1 MDDAK
6 QDDQVEQI
14 ARVCHAALSAY
25 RESLGQDPLP
35 AWDAAPEWQRRSS
48 REAVRFRL
56 THPDA
61 PADAQHEQ
69 WRRDRLAD
77 GWRHGPVRDEAAK
90 TNPMLVPYAELPDA
104 ERRKDL
110 LVMAVVRSLGGPL
123 A

>member
-1 MDDAK
+1 VDD
-6 QDDQVEQI
+6 EQRIERI

-25 RESLGQDPLP
+25 REALGQDPLP
-35 AWDAAPEWQRRSS
+35 PWDAAPEWQRRSS

-56 THPDA
+56 EHPHA
-61 PADAQHEQ
+61 PPDAQHEQ

-90 TNPMLVPYAELPDA
+90 TNPMLVPYTELPED

-110 LVMAVVRSLGGPL
+110 LVMAVVRSLSDPL
-123 A
+123 T